1 MSYFSFQEDISDMH
15 DKFGVTKWMSE
26 RIKEEDW
33 ITLHEFLKFRLGC
46 IREELNET
54 NNAIQ
59 LKDPEEVVDGLI
71 DLLVFTLGTL
81 DAFQV
86 DSTRAWKEVLR
97 ANISKKVGIKET
109 RPNPFGLPDLVKP
122 EGWEPPSHK
131 TNHGIL
137 DKVLRK
143 DNNEDYC

>member
-15 DKFGVTKWMSE
+15 DKFGVTKWIAE
-26 RIKEEDW
+26 KVKEEDW
-33 ITLHEFLKFRLGC
+33 VTLHEFSKFRLSC
-46 IREELNET
+46 INEELNET
-54 NNAIQ
+54 KTALHLNN
-59 LKDPEEVVDGLI
+59 PEEVVDGLI
-71 DLLVFTLGTL
+71 DILVFTLGTL

-137 DKVLRK
+137 DEILRK
-143 DNNEDYC
+143 DNNEN